1 MYNKLIMLLVFSSFA
16 FADTGLAAASPNY
29 TPLGVGLGMGLA
41 AGLGAL
47 GLGKAISTGL
57 EATGRNPGA
66 SGKIM
71 VTMLIGLAF
80 IELAVILTFVIAQGL
95 IG

>member
-1 MYNKLIMLLVFSSFA
+1 MYNRIIMLLVFSSLA
-16 FADTGLAAASPNY
+16 LADDGSSY
-29 TPLGVGLGMGLA
+29 TALGAGIGMGLA
-41 AGLGAL
+41 AGLGGI

-95 IG
+95 SG

>member
-1 MYNKLIMLLVFSSFA
+1 MYKKIIMILVFTSLALAEDGSS
-16 FADTGLAAASPNY
+16 Y
-29 TPLGVGLGMGLA
+29 IPLGAGIGMGLA
-41 AGLGAL
+41 AGLGGI
-47 GLGKAISTGL
+47 GLGKAIGSGL

-95 IG
+95 SS

>member
-1 MYNKLIMLLVFSSFA
+1 MYKKLLTLLIFTS
-16 FADTGLAAASPNY
+16 LALAEDGSY
-29 TPLGVGLGMGLA
+29 IPLGAGIGMGLA
-41 AGLGAL
+41 AGLGGI
-47 GLGKAISTGL
+47 GLGKAIGAGL

-95 IG
+95 SS